1 MLQVRWFRLCTRAI
15 SVIPDLWRP
24 SLFLVFSFASIM
36 SFRKL
41 QGHGQLTVIAYGQGR
56 VSSFGKQLLFWSG
69 VCSN

>member
-1 MLQVRWFRLCTRAI
+1 MWQILIFIPRLATCTLCVPI
-15 SVIPDLWRP
+15 
-24 SLFLVFSFASIM
+24 FNFASIM